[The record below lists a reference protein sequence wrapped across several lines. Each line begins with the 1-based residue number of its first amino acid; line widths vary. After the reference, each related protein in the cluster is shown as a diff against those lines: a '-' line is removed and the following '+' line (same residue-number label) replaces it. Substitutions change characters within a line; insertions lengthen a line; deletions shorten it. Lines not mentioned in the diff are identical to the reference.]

1 MNISEPYKKV
11 ISIEFLGRVCEGK
24 PGYQL
29 PEKDVYLIYLREYF
43 IKYIQKNYWHGR
55 KIQGYDIIKTEI
67 AGYGSSGYENHFS
80 ILIGFWKNTSDST
93 INKFIKMVGGYK
105 NFLY

>member
-11 ISIEFLGRVCEGK
+11 ISIEFLGKICEGK
-24 PGYQL
+24 PGYEL
-29 PEKDVYLIYLREYF
+29 PEKDLFLINLERNF
-43 IKYIQKNYWHGR
+43 INYISKNYWGVR

-80 ILIGFWKNTSDST
+80 ILIGFWKNTSDLT
-93 INKFIKMVGGYK
+93 INRFITMVYS
-105 NFLY
+105 FMI